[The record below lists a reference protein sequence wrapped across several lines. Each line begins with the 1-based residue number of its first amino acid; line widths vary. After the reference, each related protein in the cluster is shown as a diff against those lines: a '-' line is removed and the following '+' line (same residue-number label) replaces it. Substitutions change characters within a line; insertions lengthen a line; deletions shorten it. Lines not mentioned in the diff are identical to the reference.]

1 MRSAYEH
8 WVGTQKTMSPSLRTY
23 GAEATRRCVL
33 LCYYWDYPDRANSDD
48 VQPDETQR
56 ELMRRTALHILNSP
70 NAGQLEMRILANH
83 GADRR
88 FAFLKGRWSRAWKIA
103 KGHVRLDLEKEKAH
117 KADVSSETGGGL
129 GGLTGYGDSDDEGT
143 STSSG
148 KGVEGMH
155 EDERGSRDESGNAC
169 SSEPT
174 KDDDEIVKSARRAR
188 AKEWAEKRRALQP
201 GARDSDS

>member
-1 MRSAYEH
+1 MEDYRREKRRRLIDR
-8 WVGTQKTMSPSLRTY
+8 GREERLRALGGDTEDDESKPEDVW
-23 GAEATRRCVL
+23 GG
-33 LCYYWDYPDRANSDD
+33 SDEE
-48 VQPDETQR
+48 PDETQR